1 MAAVSP
7 KVGLRERKK
16 QRTRQAIVDVGTDL
30 FVRQGYQQTTLAQI
44 AEAADVSPSTFFNY
58 FRTKVDIV
66 FCLFD
71 AVIDSARRRIA
82 ERAEGEPAIQ
92 AIAAWLTEDLET
104 VEQPYAGAIWRFPT
118 IISSAPELLAEE
130 RLREAQLEDVLAAG
144 FARDLGESPD
154 GVRAR
159 VLAAIAL
166 RGMLE
171 AWAAWFEKHATDAD
185 LQLSE
190 ALAAKAVYVM
200 AALERGLEI
209 VESLPGP
216 PDPASL

>member
-1 MAAVSP
+1 MAAVSA

-16 QRTRQAIVDVGTDL
+16 QRTRQAIVDAGTDL

-44 AEAADVSPSTFFNY
+44 AEAADVSQSTFSNY
-58 FRTKVDIV
+58 FATKVDVV

-71 AVIDSARRRIA
+71 AVIESARRRIT
-82 ERAEGEPAIQ
+82 ERPEGEPAIH
-92 AIAAWLTEDLET
+92 AVAAWLTEELES
-104 VEQPYAGAIWRFPT
+104 VEQPYEGAIRRFPA
-118 IISSAPELLAEE
+118 IIASAPELLAEE
-130 RLREAQLEDVLAAG
+130 RLRQAQLEDVLAAG

-166 RGMLE
+166 RAMLE
-171 AWAAWFEKHATDAD
+171 AWAAWFAKYATDAD
-185 LQLSE
+185 FHLAE
-190 ALAAKAVYVM
+190 ALRAKAEYVM
-200 AALERGLEI
+200 AALERGLEM
-209 VESLPGP
+209 VDSLPGP

>member
-7 KVGLRERKK
+7 KIGLRERKK
-16 QRTRQAIVDVGTDL
+16 QRTRQAIVEVGTDL

-82 ERAEGEPAIQ
+82 ERPEGEPAIK

-200 AALERGLEI
+200 AALERGLEM

>member
-16 QRTRQAIVDVGTDL
+16 QRTRQAIVEAGTDL

-44 AEAADVSPSTFFNY
+44 AEAADVSQSTFFNY
-58 FRTKVDIV
+58 FATKVDVV

-71 AVIDSARRRIA
+71 AVIESARRRIT
-82 ERAEGEPAIQ
+82 ERPEGEPAIQ
-92 AIAAWLTEDLET
+92 AVAAWLTEELES
-104 VEQPYAGAIWRFPT
+104 VEQPYEGAIRRFPA
-118 IISSAPELLAEE
+118 IIGSAPELLAEE
-130 RLREAQLEDVLAAG
+130 RLRQAQLEDVLAAG
-144 FARDLGESPD
+144 FARDLVESPD

-166 RGMLE
+166 RAMLE

-185 LQLSE
+185 FHLSA
-190 ALAAKAVYVM
+190 ALEAKAEYVM

-209 VESLPGP
+209 VDSLPGP
-216 PDPASL
+216 PEL

>member
-1 MAAVSP
+1 MAAVSS

-16 QRTRQAIVDVGTDL
+16 QRTRQAIVEVGTDL

-82 ERAEGEPAIQ
+82 ERPEGEPAIK

-200 AALERGLEI
+200 AALERGLEM

>member
-7 KVGLRERKK
+7 NVGLRERKK
-16 QRTRQAIVDVGTDL
+16 QRTRQAIVEAGTDL

-44 AEAADVSPSTFFNY
+44 AEAADVSLSTFFNY
-58 FRTKVDIV
+58 FGTKVEVV

-71 AVIDSARRRIA
+71 AVIESARRRIT
-82 ERAEGEPAIQ
+82 ERPEGEPAIQ
-92 AIAAWLTEDLET
+92 AIAAWLTEELES
-104 VEQPYAGAIWRFPT
+104 VEQPYAEAIRRFPA
-118 IISSAPELLAEE
+118 IIRSAPELLAEE
-130 RLREAQLEDVLAAG
+130 RLRQAQLEDVLAAG

-166 RGMLE
+166 RAMLE

-185 LQLSE
+185 LHLVE
-190 ALAAKAVYVM
+190 ALEAKAEHVVRL
-200 AALERGLEI
+200 LERGLAFI
-209 VESLPGP
+209 DVLPSLRE
-216 PDPASL
+216 PAAL

>member
-16 QRTRQAIVDVGTDL
+16 QRTRQAIVEVGTDL

-82 ERAEGEPAIQ
+82 ERPEGEPAIK
-92 AIAAWLTEDLET
+92 AIAAWLTEDLAT

-200 AALERGLEI
+200 AALERGLEM

>member
-16 QRTRQAIVDVGTDL
+16 QRTRQAIVEVGTDL

-58 FRTKVDIV
+58 FDTKVDVV

-71 AVIDSARRRIA
+71 AEIES
-82 ERAEGEPAIQ
+82 
-92 AIAAWLTEDLET
+92 
-104 VEQPYAGAIWRFPT
+104 VEQPYEGAIRRFPA

-130 RLREAQLEDVLAAG
+130 RLRQAQLEDVLAAG

-166 RGMLE
+166 RAMLE
-171 AWAAWFEKHATDAD
+171 AWAVWFEKHASDAD
-185 LQLSE
+185 FQLSE
-190 ALAAKAVYVM
+190 ALEAKAEYVM

-209 VESLPGP
+209 VDSLPGP
-216 PDPASL
+216 PEL

>member
-7 KVGLRERKK
+7 KIGLRERKK
-16 QRTRQAIVDVGTDL
+16 QRTRQAIVEVGTDL

-71 AVIDSARRRIA
+71 AVIESARRRIA
-82 ERAEGEPAIQ
+82 ERPEGEPAIK

-200 AALERGLEI
+200 AALERGLEM